1 MPNTYTQIYIHIV
14 FAVEGRARL
23 IPKAHKEELHKFI
36 SGIISKRGQKLLAI
50 HCMPDHTHILVGL
63 KPTIALS
70 DLVRDIKAGSSS
82 FISAKNW
89 VKGKFQWQTGFGAFS
104 YAHSQLGVVIN
115 YINNQE
121 ERHKRTSFKEE
132 YVSFLNKFNVDY
144 NEKYLFEWIE

>member
-1 MPNTYTQIYIHIV
+1 MPNTYTQIYIHII

-23 IPKAHKEELHKFI
+23 IPKAHKKELHKFI

-70 DLVRDIKAGSSS
+70 DLVRDIKAGSSN

-115 YINNQE
+115 YINNQD